1 MGVQVMR
8 FFLLFITLW
17 FFSCL
22 ASAQTN
28 SDRVLKIVV
37 PFGPGGGSDFLARLI
52 APRLGEALKETV
64 VIDNRPGAGGTV
76 GADFVA
82 KSAPDGQTVLLSDSG
97 AYSISP
103 ALYPKLSYAP
113 KDLAPVI
120 NLAIFGNVL
129 VANPKLPANNM
140 VELLALEKSQPG
152 KLSYGSSGNGASPH
166 LTAELFKT
174 ATGIR
179 MTHVPYK
186 GSGPAINDLVS
197 GHIDVMFTGY
207 ATVSGLIKS
216 GRLKPLA
223 VTSQT
228 RLASLPDTATV
239 AEAGFSG
246 FSSYI
251 SQGVF
256 APAATPKE
264 RVQRLNREIA
274 AVLRHPEVLEKMR
287 QSSLE
292 PHDNSPEQFSS
303 WLQVQSQQWAKIIRE
318 GGITPD

>member
-1 MGVQVMR
+1 MLR
-8 FFLLFITLW
+8 YLLFITLW

-52 APRLGEALKETV
+52 APKLGEALKETV

-292 PHDNSPEQFSS
+292 PHDNSPEQFYS

>member
-1 MGVQVMR
+1 MR
-8 FFLLFITLW
+8 YCVFFSLW

-22 ASAQTN
+22 AGAQTN

-52 APRLGEALKETV
+52 APKLGEALKETV

-82 KSAPDGQTVLLSDSG
+82 KSAPDGQTLLLSDSG

-103 ALYPKLSYAP
+103 ALYPKLSYAT

-129 VANPKLPANNM
+129 VANSKLPANNM

-223 VTSQT
+223 VTSQN

-256 APAATPKE
+256 APAATPKD

-274 AVLRHPEVLEKMR
+274 AVLRHPEVIEKMR

-292 PHDNSPEQFSS
+292 PHDNTPEQFSN

-318 GGITPD
+318 GSITPD

>member
-1 MGVQVMR
+1 MPHTLFRRCWALPVGW
-8 FFLLFITLW
+8 LLCSW
-17 FFSCL
+17 AL
-22 ASAQTN
+22 AQPAN
-28 SDRVLKIVV
+28 ERVLKIVV

-52 APRLGEALKETV
+52 APRLSEVLKETV

-76 GADFVA
+76 GTDFVA
-82 KSAPDGQTVLLSDSG
+82 KSAPDGQTVLLADSG

-103 ALYPKLSYAP
+103 SLYPKLSYAA

-129 VANPKLPANNM
+129 VAHPKLAANNM
-140 VELLALEKSQPG
+140 SELLVLEKAQPG
-152 KLSYGSSGNGASPH
+152 KLSMGSSGNGASPH
-166 LTAELFKT
+166 LTGELFKT

-179 MTHVPYK
+179 LTHVPYK

-223 VTSQT
+223 VTSAQ
-228 RLASLPDTATV
+228 RLPSLPETGTV
-239 AEAGFSG
+239 AEAGFAG
-246 FSSYI
+246 FSSFI

-256 APAATPKE
+256 APAATPRE

-274 AVLRHPEVLEKMR
+274 GVLRHPEVLEKMR
-287 QSSLE
+287 QASLE
-292 PHDNSPEQFSS
+292 PHDNTPEQFSA
-303 WLQVQSQQWAKIIRE
+303 WLQTQSQQWARVIRE

>member
-1 MGVQVMR
+1 MR
-8 FFLLFITLW
+8 YCVFFSLW

-22 ASAQTN
+22 AGAQTN

-52 APRLGEALKETV
+52 APKLGEALKETV

-82 KSAPDGQTVLLSDSG
+82 KSAPDGQTLLLSDSG

-103 ALYPKLSYAP
+103 ALYPKLSYAT

-129 VANPKLPANNM
+129 VANSKLPANNM

-223 VTSQT
+223 VTSQN

-256 APAATPKE
+256 APAATPKD

-274 AVLRHPEVLEKMR
+274 AVLRHPEVIEKMR

-292 PHDNSPEQFSS
+292 PHDNSPEQFSN

-318 GGITPD
+318 GSITPD

>member
-1 MGVQVMR
+1 M
-8 FFLLFITLW
+8 LF
-17 FFSCL
+17 
-22 ASAQTN
+22 
-28 SDRVLKIVV
+28 R
-37 PFGPGGGSDFLARLI
+37 
-52 APRLGEALKETV
+52 
-64 VIDNRPGAGGTV
+64 
-76 GADFVA
+76 
-82 KSAPDGQTVLLSDSG
+82 
-97 AYSISP
+97 
-103 ALYPKLSYAP
+103 
-113 KDLAPVI
+113 
-120 NLAIFGNVL
+120 
-129 VANPKLPANNM
+129 
-140 VELLALEKSQPG
+140 
-152 KLSYGSSGNGASPH
+152 SYGSSGNGASPH

-292 PHDNSPEQFSS
+292 PHDNSPEQFYS

>member
-1 MGVQVMR
+1 MKMSR
-8 FFLLFITLW
+8 YWAFFFLWLFTG
-17 FFSCL
+17 L
-22 ASAQTN
+22 ACAQA
-28 SDRVLKIVV
+28 SGDRVLKIVV

-52 APRLGEALKETV
+52 APKLSEALKETV

-76 GADFVA
+76 GTDFVA
-82 KSAPDGQTVLLSDSG
+82 KSAPDGQTLLLSDSG

-103 ALYPKLSYAP
+103 ALYPKLSYGP

-129 VANPKLPANNM
+129 VAHPKLPANNLS
-140 VELLALEKSQPG
+140 ELLALEKSQPG

-179 MTHVPYK
+179 LTHVPYK

-197 GHIDVMFTGY
+197 GHIDLMFTGY

-223 VTSQT
+223 VTSQN
-228 RLASLPDTATV
+228 RLPSLPDTATV
-239 AEAGFSG
+239 AEAGFAG
-246 FSSYI
+246 FSSFI

-264 RVQRLNREIA
+264 RVQRLNREMA

-292 PHDNSPEQFSS
+292 PHDNTPEQFSS
-303 WLQVQSQQWAKIIRE
+303 WLQTQSQQWAKVIRE

>member
-1 MGVQVMR
+1 MWEKVMR
-8 FFLLFITLW
+8 YCVFFSLW

-22 ASAQTN
+22 AGAQTN

-52 APRLGEALKETV
+52 APKLGEALKETV

-82 KSAPDGQTVLLSDSG
+82 KSAPDGQTLLLSDSG

-103 ALYPKLSYAP
+103 ALYPKLSYAT

-223 VTSQT
+223 VTSQN

-246 FSSYI
+246 FYSYI

-256 APAATPKE
+256 APTATPKD

-274 AVLRHPEVLEKMR
+274 AVLRHPEVIEKMR

-292 PHDNSPEQFSS
+292 PHDNTPEQFSN

-318 GGITPD
+318 GSITPD

>member
-1 MGVQVMR
+1 MR
-8 FFLLFITLW
+8 YCVFFSLW

-22 ASAQTN
+22 AGAQTN

-52 APRLGEALKETV
+52 APKLGEALKETV

-82 KSAPDGQTVLLSDSG
+82 KSAPDGQTLLLSDSG

-103 ALYPKLSYAP
+103 ALYPKLSYTT

-129 VANPKLPANNM
+129 VANSKLPANNM

-223 VTSQT
+223 VTSQN

-256 APAATPKE
+256 APAATPKD

-274 AVLRHPEVLEKMR
+274 AVLRHPEVIEKMR
-287 QSSLE
+287 QSSLQ
-292 PHDNSPEQFSS
+292 PHDNTPEQFSN

-318 GGITPD
+318 GSITPD

>member
-1 MGVQVMR
+1 MR
-8 FFLLFITLW
+8 YCVFFSLW

-22 ASAQTN
+22 AGAQTN

-52 APRLGEALKETV
+52 APKLGEALKETV

-82 KSAPDGQTVLLSDSG
+82 KSAPDGQTLLLSDSG

-103 ALYPKLSYAP
+103 ALYPKLSYTT

-129 VANPKLPANNM
+129 VANSKLPANNM

-223 VTSQT
+223 VTSQN

-256 APAATPKE
+256 APAATPKD

-274 AVLRHPEVLEKMR
+274 AVLRHPEVIEKMR

-292 PHDNSPEQFSS
+292 PHDNTPEQFSN

-318 GGITPD
+318 GSITPD

>member
-1 MGVQVMR
+1 MR
-8 FFLLFITLW
+8 YLLFITLW

-52 APRLGEALKETV
+52 APKLGEALKETV

-152 KLSYGSSGNGASPH
+152 KIGRA
-166 LTAELFKT
+166 
-174 ATGIR
+174 
-179 MTHVPYK
+179 HV
-186 GSGPAINDLVS
+186 
-197 GHIDVMFTGY
+197 
-207 ATVSGLIKS
+207 
-216 GRLKPLA
+216 
-223 VTSQT
+223 
-228 RLASLPDTATV
+228 
-239 AEAGFSG
+239 
-246 FSSYI
+246 
-251 SQGVF
+251 
-256 APAATPKE
+256 
-264 RVQRLNREIA
+264 
-274 AVLRHPEVLEKMR
+274 
-287 QSSLE
+287 
-292 PHDNSPEQFSS
+292 
-303 WLQVQSQQWAKIIRE
+303 
-318 GGITPD
+318 

>member
-1 MGVQVMR
+1 MR
-8 FFLLFITLW
+8 YWVFISLW

-22 ASAQTN
+22 AGAQTN

-52 APRLGEALKETV
+52 APKLGEALKETV